1 MSVTS
6 GMEVTPVLSGTGM
19 LLLVVPPVLNGIGT
33 LLVVGAVLNGI
44 DTDELELD
52 NSELVDGS
60 TVVLLGVVIGRDEY
74 VVLGKL
80 GNDVVHKAVVS
91 GGGTPHLL
99 SPPLFSM
106 FASGD
111 ATATAAKAASREMNC
126 LTILLMFSRS
136 SHK

>member
-1 MSVTS
+1 
-6 GMEVTPVLSGTGM
+6 MEVTPVLSGTGM
-19 LLLVVPPVLNGIGT
+19 LLLVVPPVLNGIRT

-60 TVVLLGVVIGRDEY
+60 TVVLLGVVIGRDDEY

-80 GNDVVHKAVVS
+80 GNDVVS